1 MKNPIKSINETLDEP
16 LLQTQNKMRCHSLE
30 GEVLT
35 EITKNPNYIKPTKH
49 ECKQCDYITYS
60 KQNLLKHLL
69 TQKHKTVENNPPK
82 NINQYTYICTCCNY
96 NTFHKNDYD
105 KHLNTS
111 KHKKLSTSQTITSN
125 EISQE
130 NTNKMHYECKC
141 CKYETTNKQHYGSHI
156 KTKKHQTN
164 INNTTYQKTSNHV
177 QPNTMANI
185 ILEETTSSN
194 DIVINKEIFYTII
207 KQNEDFKQLLLEQ
220 NDKLI
225 DLAKRE
231 HNVNSHNT
239 THNNQHFN
247 LNFFLNEQCKDA
259 LNLTDFIE
267 SINPSFQ
274 DLEYVGKNGY
284 VSGITKIIMDSLS
297 QLDIYKRPVHCTD
310 VKREVIHVKDDDKW
324 DRDTEDNK
332 KIRKLIDSVA
342 DKNLKLVSPW
352 VTENPDSRILD
363 TPKYN
368 LWFKIMKQSL
378 NVKQEN
384 KNNNDVLKNIAKN
397 VYVNKALT

>member
-1 MKNPIKSINETLDEP
+1 MKNPIKNINESLDET
-16 LLQTQNKMRCHSLE
+16 LMQHSNKMRSVSHD
-30 GEVLT
+30 GEILT
-35 EITKNPNYIKPTKH
+35 EITENPNYIKPTKY

-60 KQNLLKHLL
+60 KQNLLKHLM

-82 NINQYTYICTCCNY
+82 NIPQYTYSCTSCQY

-111 KHKKLSTSQTITSN
+111 KHKKLSIVLPVLSN

-130 NTNKMHYECKC
+130 NINTGMQYECKC
-141 CKYETTNKQHYGSHI
+141 CQYITINKQHYGSHI

-164 INNTTYQKTSNHV
+164 SSNQKTQNI

-185 ILEETTSSN
+185 ISEETSSN
-194 DIVINKEIFYTII
+194 DIIINKEIFYTII

-239 THNNQHFN
+239 TNNNQHFN

-267 SINPSFQ
+267 SINPTFQ
-274 DLEYVGKNGY
+274 DLEYVGRNGY

-310 VKREVIHVKDDDKW
+310 VKREVIHVKDDNKW
-324 DRDTEDNK
+324 DKDTEDNK
-332 KIRKLIDSVA
+332 KIRKMIDTVA

-352 VTENPDSRILD
+352 ISENPESRILD

-368 LWFKIMKQSL
+368 LWFKIMQQSL

-397 VYVNKALT
+397 VYVDKSLT

>member
-1 MKNPIKSINETLDEP
+1 MKNPNKNINDNLDENIM
-16 LLQTQNKMRCHSLE
+16 LSLQKSRTNSLE

-35 EITKNPNYIKPTKH
+35 EITENPNYIKPTKF

-60 KQNLLKHLL
+60 KQNLDKHFMTLKH
-69 TQKHKTVENNPPK
+69 KNSENNPIK
-82 NINQYTYICTCCNY
+82 NITEYTYTCNACNY

-105 KHLNTS
+105 KHLNTI
-111 KHKKLSTSQTITSN
+111 KHKKMA
-125 EISQE
+125 EIDSAIEIQC
-130 NTNKMHYECKC
+130 NYECKS
-141 CKYETTNKQHYGSHI
+141 CKYETQNKQHYNSHL
-156 KTKKHQTN
+156 KTKKHQMNMLSST
-164 INNTTYQKTSNHV
+164 IIPANTSG
-177 QPNTMANI
+177 NTAINI
-185 ILEETTSSN
+185 ITSQDGSSSN

-259 LNLTDFIE
+259 VNLTDFIE
-267 SINPSFQ
+267 SINPTFQ
-274 DLEYVGKNGY
+274 DLEYVGRNGY

-324 DRDTEDNK
+324 DKDTEDNK
-332 KIRKLIDSVA
+332 KIRKMIDIVA
-342 DKNLKLVSPW
+342 DKNLKLVTPW
-352 VTENPDSRILD
+352 ISENPESRILD
-363 TPKYN
+363 TPQYN
-368 LWFKIMKQSL
+368 LWFNIMKQSL
-378 NVKQEN
+378 NVKQED

-397 VYVNKALT
+397 VYVNKTST